1 MNSASSE
8 GKGRMTKI
16 APNPSPRRLR
26 VCAFGVGRP
35 GVLHTLGQDVAKITP
50 HTAAPAP
57 RTLGPLP
64 QNRVRFPLSCPRP
77 SVRLPPPK
85 AGCPGIAPCP
95 ITIPGAAPL
104 SFLGFWHPRAPPQCT
119 QIQMSPSCPPRPLT
133 SFLPAGT
140 EEGAG
145 GGTNGGDIFLGQGM
159 GTPNRVL

>member
-16 APNPSPRRLR
+16 APNPSPRRLC

-64 QNRVRFPLSCPRP
+64 QNGVRFPLSCPRP
-77 SVRLPPPK
+77 SVRLTPPPK
-85 AGCPGIAPCP
+85 RGVRG
-95 ITIPGAAPL
+95 L
-104 SFLGFWHPRAPPQCT
+104 LRAP
-119 QIQMSPSCPPRPLT
+119 
-133 SFLPAGT
+133 
-140 EEGAG
+140 
-145 GGTNGGDIFLGQGM
+145 
-159 GTPNRVL
+159 

>member
-50 HTAAPAP
+50 HMAAPAP

-77 SVRLPPPK
+77 SVRLTPPQSGVSGDCSVPHNHPW
-85 AGCPGIAPCP
+85 GCPALLFGVLASPSP
-95 ITIPGAAPL
+95 PSVHTNPDVPVL
-104 SFLGFWHPRAPPQCT
+104 PPQA
-119 QIQMSPSCPPRPLT
+119 SHVLPSC
-133 SFLPAGT
+133 GD
-140 EEGAG
+140 G
-145 GGTNGGDIFLGQGM
+145 GRSRGGHKRRRHFPGPGHGD
-159 GTPNRVL
+159 TK